1 MSTRKTLP
9 ALAACLAAA
18 LLGCAAPAAAQEA
31 AVLSKGSGPY
41 FEAYLALQKALGRP
55 VTPFDLSA
63 GKPRLPEGLKAVVAF
78 GAKAADLDYPE
89 GVKVIFALAPG
100 YSPRGKKA
108 SYVRICPLPQPAEAV
123 AVYRRLQPD
132 LRRLAVVY
140 SPAMSPYTGMLEDAA
155 GTGGVELVRVQLQS
169 PAQLPDR
176 LRSLLGKADAVWL
189 LPDPALINKTSL
201 SVLGEFSCSNKMP
214 FYAPSAGLLQFGAAA
229 SFAPEAEETGK
240 AAARA
245 LRAAL
250 AGEALPD
257 VIHADNPALQLNRGA
272 VERCALPLKLPQGA
286 GR

>member
-1 MSTRKTLP
+1 MSTRGYYLT
-9 ALAACLAAA
+9 LAAGAA
-18 LLGCAAPAAAQEA
+18 LLCCAPAAAQEA

-41 FEAYLALQKALGRP
+41 FEAYLALQKALARP

-63 GKPRLPEGLKAVVAF
+63 GKPDLPGGLKAVVAF
-78 GAKAADLDYPE
+78 GARAADLDYPE
-89 GVKVIFALAPG
+89 GVKVIVALAPG
-100 YSPRGKKA
+100 YSPRGSKA
-108 SYVRICPLPQPAEAV
+108 GYVRICPLPQPDEAV
-123 AVYRRLQPD
+123 AAFRRLQPG

-140 SPAMSPYTGMLEDAA
+140 SPAMSPYTGMIEGAA
-155 GTGGVELVRVQLQS
+155 GPGGVELVRVQLQS

-201 SVLGEFSCSNKMP
+201 SVLGEFSCANKVP

-229 SFAPEAEETGK
+229 SFAPETEETGK

-245 LRAAL
+245 LKAAL

-257 VIHADNPALQLNRGA
+257 VIHASNPVLTLNRGA
-272 VERCALPLKLPQGA
+272 AERCSLPLKLPPQGA